1 MLKQIF
7 PNVAHIW
14 PQFVQSIWETIYMT
28 VWSSVIAGVLGLGIG
43 IVLVITQEGGI
54 AEDAYVY
61 SLTDKVVNLLRSIP
75 FIILLA
81 VMFPITNFIVHTTV
95 GTTAALVP
103 LVVGIFPFYAR
114 QVQNALLEIDPQVI
128 EAARSMG
135 SGNLEIIF
143 RIYLREG
150 LPDLIRA
157 SIVTVISLIGLTT
170 MAGAIGSGGLGD
182 VAISIGYARYQ
193 NDVTIAAMLVILIM
207 VFIVQ
212 FAGDWLAK
220 KNCASIKEKMNEE

>member
-1 MLKQIF
+1 M
-7 PNVAHIW
+7 AHIW

-28 VWSSVIAGVLGLGIG
+28 FWSSLIAGILGLGIG
-43 IVLVITQEGGI
+43 ILLVITQEGGI
-54 AEDAYVY
+54 AEDGYVY
-61 SLTDKVVNLLRSIP
+61 SLVDKVVNLLRSIP

-193 NDVTIAAMLVILIM
+193 NDVTVAAMLVILIM

-220 KNCASIKEKMNEE
+220 KTVHL

>member
-7 PNVAHIW
+7 PNVIHIW
-14 PQFVQSIWETIYMT
+14 PQFTQSIWETIYMT
-28 VWSSVIAGVLGLGIG
+28 FWSSLIAGLLGLAVG

-54 AEDAYVY
+54 AEDKAVY
-61 SLTDKVVNLLRSIP
+61 SLTDKLVNLLRSIP

-114 QVQNALLEIDPQVI
+114 PVQNALLEIDPQVI

-135 SGNLEIIF
+135 SSIPEIIF

-157 SIVTVISLIGLTT
+157 SIVTIISLIGLTT
-170 MAGAIGSGGLGD
+170 MSGAIGSGGLGD
-182 VAISIGYARYQ
+182 IAISIGYARFE
-193 NDVTIAAMLVILIM
+193 NDVTVAAMLAILIM
-207 VFIVQ
+207 VFLVQ
-212 FAGDWLAK
+212 IIGDWLARK
-220 KNCASIKEKMNEE
+220 TVHL

>member
-14 PQFVQSIWETIYMT
+14 PQFVQSIWDTIYMT
-28 VWSSVIAGVLGLGIG
+28 VWSALIAGILGLTVG
-43 IVLVITQEGGI
+43 IVLVITQPGGI
-54 AEDAYVY
+54 AEDSYVY
-61 SLTDKVVNLLRSIP
+61 GLTDKVVNLLRSIP

-81 VMFPITNFIVHTTV
+81 VMFPVTNFIVHTTV

-135 SGNLEIIF
+135 SGNFEIIF

-207 VFIVQ
+207 VFLVQ
-212 FAGDWLAK
+212 FVGDWLARK
-220 KNCASIKEKMNEE
+220 TVHL

>member
-1 MLKQIF
+1 
-7 PNVAHIW
+7 
-14 PQFVQSIWETIYMT
+14 MT
-28 VWSSVIAGVLGLGIG
+28 FWSSLIDGILGLGIG
-43 IVLVITQEGGI
+43 ILLVITQEGGI
-54 AEDAYVY
+54 AEDGYVY
-61 SLTDKVVNLLRSIP
+61 SLVDKVVNLLRSIP

-193 NDVTIAAMLVILIM
+193 NDVTVAAMLVILIM

-220 KNCASIKEKMNEE
+220 KTVHL

>member
-28 VWSSVIAGVLGLGIG
+28 FWSSLIDGILGLGIG
-43 IVLVITQEGGI
+43 ILLVITQEGGI
-54 AEDAYVY
+54 AEDGYVY
-61 SLTDKVVNLLRSIP
+61 SLVDKVVNLLRSIP

-193 NDVTIAAMLVILIM
+193 NDVTVAAMLVILIM

-220 KNCASIKEKMNEE
+220 KTVHL

>member
-14 PQFVQSIWETIYMT
+14 PQFVQSIWDTIYMT
-28 VWSSVIAGVLGLGIG
+28 VWSALIAGILGLTVG
-43 IVLVITQEGGI
+43 IVLVVTQPGGI
-54 AEDAYVY
+54 AEDSYVY
-61 SLTDKVVNLLRSIP
+61 GLTDKVVNLLRSIP

-157 SIVTVISLIGLTT
+157 SIVTIISLIGLTT

-182 VAISIGYARYQ
+182 VAISIGYAHYQ

-207 VFIVQ
+207 VFLVQ
-212 FAGDWLAK
+212 FVGDWLARK
-220 KNCASIKEKMNEE
+220 TVHL

>member
-28 VWSSVIAGVLGLGIG
+28 FWSSLIAGILGLGIG
-43 IVLVITQEGGI
+43 ILLVITQEGGI
-54 AEDAYVY
+54 AEDGYVY
-61 SLTDKVVNLLRSIP
+61 SLVDKVVNLLRSIP
-75 FIILLA
+75 FIISLA

-193 NDVTIAAMLVILIM
+193 NDVTVAAMLVILIM

-220 KNCASIKEKMNEE
+220 KAVHL

>member
-7 PNVAHIW
+7 PNVVHIW

-28 VWSSVIAGVLGLGIG
+28 FWSSLIAGILGLGVG
-43 IVLVITQEGGI
+43 ILLVITQEGGI
-54 AEDAYVY
+54 AEDGYVY
-61 SLTDKVVNLLRSIP
+61 SLVDKVVNLLRSIP

-193 NDVTIAAMLVILIM
+193 NDVTVAAMLVILIM

-220 KNCASIKEKMNEE
+220 KTVHL

>member
-1 MLKQIF
+1 MLTQVF

-14 PQFVQSIWETIYMT
+14 PQFVQAIWDTIYMT
-28 VWSSVIAGVLGLGIG
+28 LWSSVIAGVLGLVVG
-43 IVLVITQEGGI
+43 IVLVITQKGGI
-54 AEDAYVY
+54 AEDSYVY
-61 SLTDKVVNLLRSIP
+61 GLTDKIVNLLRSIP

-95 GTTAALVP
+95 GTTAASVP

-135 SGNLEIIF
+135 SGNFEIIF

-182 VAISIGYARYQ
+182 VAISIGYARYE
-193 NDVTIAAMLVILIM
+193 NDVTIAAMIVILLM
-207 VFIVQ
+207 VFFVQ
-212 FAGDWLAK
+212 FVGDWLAK
-220 KNCASIKEKMNEE
+220 KTVHL

>member
-220 KNCASIKEKMNEE
+220 KTVHL

>member
-1 MLKQIF
+1 M
-7 PNVAHIW
+7 
-14 PQFVQSIWETIYMT
+14 
-28 VWSSVIAGVLGLGIG
+28 GLAVG
-43 IVLVITQEGGI
+43 IVLVITQSDGI
-54 AEDAYVY
+54 AADPYVY
-61 SLTDKVVNLLRSIP
+61 SLIDKIVNFLRSIP

-81 VMFPITNFIVHTTV
+81 VMFPITEFIVHTTV

-135 SGNLEIIF
+135 SGTIEIIF

-157 SIVTVISLIGLTT
+157 SVVTIISLIGLTT

-182 VAISIGYARYQ
+182 IAISIGYARFE
-193 NDVTIAAMLVILIM
+193 NDITVAAMLVILIL
-207 VFIVQ
+207 VFLVQ
-212 FAGDWLAK
+212 IIGDWLAK
-220 KNCASIKEKMNEE
+220 KTVHL

>member
-28 VWSSVIAGVLGLGIG
+28 FWSSLIAGILGLGIG
-43 IVLVITQEGGI
+43 ILLVITQEGGI
-54 AEDAYVY
+54 AEDGYVY
-61 SLTDKVVNLLRSIP
+61 SLVDKVVNLLRSIP

-193 NDVTIAAMLVILIM
+193 NDVTVAAMFVILIM

-220 KNCASIKEKMNEE
+220 KTVHL

>member
-1 MLKQIF
+1 
-7 PNVAHIW
+7 
-14 PQFVQSIWETIYMT
+14 MT

-220 KNCASIKEKMNEE
+220 KTVHL